1 MKCDI
6 LNIRV
11 IFRLGIIYLHYFT
24 SFFYMIIEYKLDID
38 CANIVE
44 KVSKFIK
51 NSVQDS
57 SLQGAVVALSGG
69 LDSAVTLSLTVEAL
83 GSKNVTVLHLPERDI
98 TPNQDTLDVM
108 LHCKSLN
115 LTCNTI
121 DITSILHVMQKK
133 LPKITSNHRTCF
145 GNLKARVRMTLI
157 YYFANAYN
165 KMVIGTS
172 NKTEILTGFFTK
184 YGDGGVDLIPLGDL
198 YKTQIRQLARYLKIP
213 RNIIDKPPSPGFFP
227 GQTDEG
233 ELGLDY
239 STIDKVLYGWEKGFS
254 SEEISK
260 SLDLN
265 METIGSLEKRVNIN
279 EHKRHFPLILR
290 LSN

>member
-1 MKCDI
+1 MVKEFKLEINCATVE
-6 LNIRV
+6 NK
-11 IFRLGIIYLHYFT
+11 II
-24 SFFYMIIEYKLDID
+24 
-38 CANIVE
+38 N
-44 KVSKFIK
+44 FINK
-51 NSVQDS
+51 SIKES
-57 SLQGAVVALSGG
+57 SLKGAVVAVSGG
-69 LDSAVTLSLTVEAL
+69 LDSAVTLSLTVNAL
-83 GSKNVTVLHLPERDI
+83 GPKNVTVLHLPERDI

-121 DITSILHVMQKK
+121 DITSILHVMQQN

-157 YYFANAYN
+157 YYFANDYN

-227 GQTDEG
+227 GQTDEV

-254 SEEISK
+254 NEEIRK
-260 SLDLN
+260 SLGLN
-265 METIGSLEKRVNIN
+265 METIRSLEKRVNIN
-279 EHKRHFPLILR
+279 EHKRRFPLILR
-290 LSN
+290 LSNKE